1 MKEALPHHE
10 KGSFAAQESACR
22 MIETHNPLYINDLP
36 EPRESGVFASGE
48 YSALRCGSH
57 DELRENNY
65 AYAKAYP
72 HNYTF
77 WRAHLRTRLCRI
89 LPVSPKS
96 RA

>member
-1 MKEALPHHE
+1 MKEAFPHHG
-10 KGSFAAQESACR
+10 KGSFAAQESAYR
-22 MIETHNPLYINDLP
+22 MIKEHNPLYISVLP

-48 YSALRCGSH
+48 SSALRCGSH

-77 WRAHLRTRLCRI
+77 
-89 LPVSPKS
+89 
-96 RA
+96 